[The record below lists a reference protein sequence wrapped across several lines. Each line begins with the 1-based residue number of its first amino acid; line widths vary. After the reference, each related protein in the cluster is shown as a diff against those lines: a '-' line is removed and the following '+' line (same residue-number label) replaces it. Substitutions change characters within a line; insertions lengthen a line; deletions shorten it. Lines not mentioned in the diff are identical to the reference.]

1 MIELP
6 EARNLARQISQ
17 HLSGKTVL
25 SVTANHSPHKFAWF
39 HEDPWGYND
48 LLTGKTIAGAISWGG
63 LVEIQAEEI
72 RLVFGD
78 GIGLSLVEP
87 HGKRPLKHQL
97 LVEFNDGT
105 ALAASVR
112 MYGGLWCFREG
123 SFDNIYYNIARE
135 KISPLEDKFDLQYF
149 SNLAQGADKLSLKA
163 FLATEQRI
171 PGLGNGVLQDILF
184 NARLHPK
191 RKIGSLSQLEMQ
203 LLHHSVVTTL
213 TKMAD
218 LGGRDTEKD
227 IFGNPGGYMTIL
239 SKNTVQFPCSV
250 CGNTIQKEA
259 YMGGSIYYCPC
270 CQAF

>member
-6 EARNLARQISQ
+6 EARSLAWQISQ
-17 HLSGKTVL
+17 HLSGKAVL
-25 SVTANHSPHKFAWF
+25 SVTANQSPHKYAWF
-39 HEDPWGYND
+39 HEDPSGYSD
-48 LLTGKTIAGAISWGG
+48 LLTGKTIEVANSWGG
-63 LVEIQAEEI
+63 LVEIQAGEI
-72 RLVFGD
+72 RMVFGD
-78 GIGLSLVEP
+78 GIALSYIEP

-97 LVEFNDGT
+97 LVEFADGT

-123 SFDNIYYNIARE
+123 SFDNMYYNIARE
-135 KISPLEDKFDLQYF
+135 KISPLEDKFDQQYF
-149 SNLAQGADKLSLKA
+149 LNLAQGADKLSLKA

-171 PGLGNGVLQDILF
+171 PGLGNGVLQDILYS
-184 NARLHPK
+184 ARLHPK
-191 RKIGSLSQLEMQ
+191 RKIGSLSKQEMQ

-227 IFGNPGGYMTIL
+227 IFGNPGGYKTIL

-259 YMGGSIYYCPC
+259 YMGGSIYYCPG
-270 CQAF
+270 CQAL